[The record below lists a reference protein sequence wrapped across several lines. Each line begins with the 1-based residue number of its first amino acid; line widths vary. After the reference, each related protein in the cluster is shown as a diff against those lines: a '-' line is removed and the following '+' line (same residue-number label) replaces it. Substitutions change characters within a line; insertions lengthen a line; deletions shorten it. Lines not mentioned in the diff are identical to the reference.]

1 MAGEIDLFTNKRILI
16 WYKYTHFYKHLIK
29 NLKYP
34 PIPVGCFRL
43 EPAPKITETNIACGV
58 QKVDLFCCGG
68 IQYLTFGPSIFNC
81 MLLLMILIFSNKMAS
96 SCGFFSTTETS
107 PVIYEYS
114 AVFSPCQ
121 CEPHN
126 FRHILDGNSKKNR
139 IPSIQ
144 TNWETENCRNWE
156 IWT

>member
-1 MAGEIDLFTNKRILI
+1 MI

-43 EPAPKITETNIACGV
+43 EPAPKITETNFACGV

-126 FRHILDGNSKKNR
+126 FRHILDGNSKKQNT
-139 IPSIQ
+139 IVSIYLRSEKSAANIVDI
-144 TNWETENCRNWE
+144 TSFIVSRWNWSLY
-156 IWT
+156 